1 MSSQLQ
7 LLVIEKKKPTT
18 AKRKNKNQ
26 LIYGISIYRMRQ
38 KCFRTPITQK
48 IIPGILL
55 IEKSMTG
62 DHDVEPDS
70 NFIKKKI
77 LSFEQ
82 YGSLDIKD

>member
-1 MSSQLQ
+1 
-7 LLVIEKKKPTT
+7 
-18 AKRKNKNQ
+18 
-26 LIYGISIYRMRQ
+26 
-38 KCFRTPITQK
+38 
-48 IIPGILL
+48 
-55 IEKSMTG
+55 MTG